1 MKYLLMAMISL
12 ITGICASAQSPFR
25 IVPKPAT
32 SVVRSFAVIADSA
45 VVTPIVADSTTTAF
59 RFIADIA
66 AYSEPGNIA
75 MAGVGYGY
83 QKLTY
88 SSTAQKW
95 TCNWSVS
102 ACAFAGGSVVP
113 STPASVMS
121 VGVLGG
127 ILNNTFMAGP
137 VYNFGTKQF
146 GVALSIGINLNN

>member
-1 MKYLLMAMISL
+1 MKYLVAFCFLL
-12 ITGICASAQSPFR
+12 IGSVASAQSSFKP
-25 IVPKPAT
+25 IPKPAT
-32 SVVRSFAVIADSA
+32 SVVRPFAAIADSA

-88 SSTAQKW
+88 SSTSQKW

-127 ILNNTFMAGP
+127 ILNNTIMAGP

-146 GVALSIGINLNN
+146 GAALSIGINLNN

>member
-1 MKYLLMAMISL
+1 MRYILLIASL
-12 ITGICASAQSPFR
+12 LFIGVVANAQSPF
-25 IVPKPAT
+25 KPLAKLANPNPFVRVAT
-32 SVVRSFAVIADSA
+32 
-45 VVTPIVADSTTTAF
+45 TTDSTVGAF

-75 MAGVGYGY
+75 MAGLGYGY
-83 QKLTY
+83 QKLTFN
-88 SSTAQKW
+88 STTQKW

-102 ACAFAGGSVVP
+102 GCAFAGGSVVP

-127 ILNNTFMAGP
+127 IVNNTVMAGP

-146 GVALSIGINLNN
+146 GIALSVGINLNN